1 MRIVRVLIESFSSP
15 DLLELSDNDE
25 FLWGATENRQYNQ
38 VKSNNDTD
46 NDGVS
51 NFLSRHRLNKRQA
64 SAETA
69 APMLVSIWKLRLDNL

>member
-1 MRIVRVLIESFSSP
+1 M
-15 DLLELSDNDE
+15 
-25 FLWGATENRQYNQ
+25 ENRQYNQ

-64 SAETA
+64 SAESA
-69 APMLVSIWKLRLDNL
+69 APMLVSIWELGLDNL